1 LTPVVHAVQV
11 GWRWPGRVVVSR
23 WWRVHLALAVAVAAA
38 CGVRAVPAQEPFFVS
53 EPALISPAAAAVPP
67 LLAISADE
75 PHLRNKPPNPLE
87 PSWEAGWVSWYGK
100 GFQGRKTASGERF
113 DARQLT
119 AAHRTFR
126 FGTRVRVRNPENGL
140 EVTVRINDHGPN
152 RHDRMIDLSRAAADA
167 IGLAQR
173 GVMWLEITP
182 VPVLAQPGLL
192 PVLRVDDDEA
202 LSARQNSAP
211 RSPSPDGPG
220 S

>member
-1 LTPVVHAVQV
+1 MVQ
-11 GWRWPGRVVVSR
+11 
-23 WWRVHLALAVAVAAA
+23 
-38 CGVRAVPAQEPFFVS
+38 AQDMPLGA
-53 EPALISPAAAAVPP
+53 PQMPTDTTAPP
-67 LLAISADE
+67 LSPTPPDE

-87 PSWEAGWVSWYGK
+87 PVWEAGWVSWYGK

-167 IGLAQR
+167 IGLTQR
-173 GVMWLEITP
+173 GVMWLELTP
-182 VPVLAQPGLL
+182 VPMQAL
-192 PVLRVDDDEA
+192 PEALPAPDPKDQDDRG

-211 RSPSPDGPG
+211 HDPSLDGPG
-220 S
+220 N